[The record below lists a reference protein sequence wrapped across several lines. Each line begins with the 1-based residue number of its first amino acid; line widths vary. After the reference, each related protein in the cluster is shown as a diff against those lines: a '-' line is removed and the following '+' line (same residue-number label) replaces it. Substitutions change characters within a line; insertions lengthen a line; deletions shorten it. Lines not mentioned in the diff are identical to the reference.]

1 MGIVLAVKKKGIICI
16 ASDTMTLSG
25 GSRKQTAEH
34 VSNSEKIVKWG
45 SSYIGVAAHPV
56 WSLVLN
62 SYFKNKKHK
71 PSLKSK
77 DEIFDEL
84 LKLHKILKEKYHLA
98 PYDDAEDSFES
109 SRFESIIVNSFGIFK
124 TYELRSVQQF
134 IQFAAIGSG
143 AQYALGAL
151 HSLYHRLDAAEDIA
165 KAALNAAVEFD
176 DSSGLPGTFYTIKS
190 K

>member
-16 ASDTMTLSG
+16 ASDTMTITG

-34 VSNSEKIVKWG
+34 VSNSEKIMRWG
-45 SSYIGVAAHPV
+45 SSYIGVAVHPV
-56 WSLVLN
+56 WPLVLN
-62 SYFKNKKHK
+62 SYFKSEKQK

-77 DEIFDEL
+77 EEIFGEL
-84 LKLHKILKEKYHLA
+84 LRLHKVLKEKYYLM
-98 PYDDAEDSFES
+98 PYDDEEDSFES
-109 SRFESIIVNSFGIFK
+109 SRFESLIVNSYGIFK

-134 IQFAAIGSG
+134 IAFAAIGSG

-151 HSLYHRLDAAEDIA
+151 HALYNRLDSAEEIA
-165 KAALNAAVEFD
+165 KTALNAAVEFD
-176 DSSGLPGTFYTIKS
+176 DSSGLPGNFYTVKS

>member
-1 MGIVLAVKKKGIICI
+1 MGIVLAVKKKGSICI
-16 ASDTMTLSG
+16 ASDTMTVSG

-34 VSNSEKIVKWG
+34 VANPEKIVKWG
-45 SSYIGVAAHPV
+45 SSYIGVAAHPT

-62 SYFKNKKHK
+62 SYFKHEKHK

-84 LKLHKILKEKYHLA
+84 MKLHQVLKEKYHLT
-98 PYDDAEDSFES
+98 PYNDEDDSFES
-109 SRFESIIVNSFGIFK
+109 SRFESLIGNSHGIFK

-151 HSLYHRLDAAEDIA
+151 HALYNRLDSAEDIA
-165 KAALNAAVEFD
+165 KAALNAVVEFD
-176 DSSGLPGTFYTIKS
+176 DSSGLPGTFYTVKS

>member
-1 MGIVLAVKKKGIICI
+1 MGIVLAVKKRGSICI
-16 ASDTMTLSG
+16 AADTMTISG

-45 SSYIGVAAHPV
+45 ASYIGIATHPI

-62 SYFKNKKHK
+62 GYIKQEKQK
-71 PSLKSK
+71 PSLRSK
-77 DEIFDEL
+77 DEIFVEL
-84 LKLHKILKEKYHLA
+84 LKLHQILKEKYYLT
-98 PYDDAEDSFES
+98 PYDDEDDAFES
-109 SRFESIIVNSFGIFK
+109 SRFESLIVNPYGIFK

-143 AQYALGAL
+143 ASYALGAL
-151 HSLYHRLDAAEDIA
+151 HILYNRLDSAEDIA
-165 KAALNAAVEFD
+165 RAALNAVIEFD
-176 DSSGLPGTFYTIKS
+176 DSSGLPGSFYTLKA

>member
-16 ASDTMTLSG
+16 ASDTMTISG

-34 VSNSEKIVKWG
+34 VSNSEKVVKWG
-45 SSYIGVAAHPV
+45 PSYIGIASHPI
-56 WSLVLN
+56 WPLVLN
-62 SYFKNKKHK
+62 SYFKHEKRQ
-71 PSLKSK
+71 PALKSK

-84 LKLHKILKEKYHLA
+84 LNLHKALKESYFLTS
-98 PYDDAEDSFES
+98 YEDDEDAFES
-109 SRFESIIVNSFGIFK
+109 SRLESLIVNSYGIFK

-143 AQYALGAL
+143 TQYALGAL
-151 HSLYHRLDAAEDIA
+151 QALYNRLDSAEEIA
-165 KAALNAAVEFD
+165 KAALKAVVEFD
-176 DSSGLPGTFYTIKS
+176 DSSGLPGTFYTVKS